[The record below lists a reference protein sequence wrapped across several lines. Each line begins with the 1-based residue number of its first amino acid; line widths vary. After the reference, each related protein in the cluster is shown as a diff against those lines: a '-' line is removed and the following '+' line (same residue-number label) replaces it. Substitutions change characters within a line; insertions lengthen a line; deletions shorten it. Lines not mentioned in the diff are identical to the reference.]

1 MVMNVKTITI
11 KVEEYSPVDQLPQAD
26 VQLLEKAKD
35 ALKGSYAPYSEFH
48 VGAAALL
55 ENGKFVL
62 GSNQENAAYPSGLCA
77 ERVALFHAQSKYPGV
92 AVLSIA
98 ITAQCDHFVT
108 TEPITPCGSCR
119 QVIAEVEKRQQQKIR
134 VVMKGEQG
142 ITQAV
147 EGVDQL
153 LPLLFHEEKLK
164 KTQN

>member
-1 MVMNVKTITI
+1 
-11 KVEEYSPVDQLPQAD
+11 

-77 ERVALFHAQSKYPGV
+77 ERVALFHAQSNYPGV

-98 ITAQCDHFVT
+98 
-108 TEPITPCGSCR
+108 R
-119 QVIAEVEKRQQQKIR
+119 
-134 VVMKGEQG
+134 
-142 ITQAV
+142 
-147 EGVDQL
+147 
-153 LPLLFHEEKLK
+153 
-164 KTQN
+164 